1 MDNKHII
8 TIDRFFSI
16 WIFLYTILYFLGI
29 FPYNPVILISIA
41 LTFFIFSL
49 FIIIPRLNQRSLLIY
64 YITINTIG
72 KIIPLFI
79 IMNRKITI
87 YDIIFTVSFILMY
100 VVVYMFIVKEDIFL
114 CIYGLYRV
122 HNRPQQFVI
131 LLLSF
136 NPLSF
141 FFIFFNLF
149 SFRTYSRL
157 SRFIYCFILK

>member
-1 MDNKHII
+1 MDNERII

-41 LTFFIFSL
+41 LTFFIYSL

-79 IMNRKITI
+79 IINRKITI
-87 YDIIFTVSFILMY
+87 YDIIFTISLILMY
-100 VVVYMFIVKEDIFL
+100 VVYMFIVKEDIFYVYTDYIEFIIDRDRAREGA
-114 CIYGLYRV
+114 IY
-122 HNRPQQFVI
+122 HEI
-131 LLLSF
+131 SK
-136 NPLSF
+136 
-141 FFIFFNLF
+141 IFADLF
-149 SFRTYSRL
+149 
-157 SRFIYCFILK
+157 

>member
-1 MDNKHII
+1 MDNERII

-100 VVVYMFIVKEDIFL
+100 VVYMFIVKEDIFYVYTDYIEFIIDRDRAREGA
-114 CIYGLYRV
+114 IY
-122 HNRPQQFVI
+122 HEI
-131 LLLSF
+131 SK
-136 NPLSF
+136 
-141 FFIFFNLF
+141 IFTDLF
-149 SFRTYSRL
+149 
-157 SRFIYCFILK
+157 

>member
-1 MDNKHII
+1 MDNERII
-8 TIDRFFSI
+8 TVDRFFSI

-41 LTFFIFSL
+41 LIFFIFSL

-87 YDIIFTVSFILMY
+87 YDIIFTISFILLY
-100 VVVYMFIVKEDIFL
+100 VAYMFIVKEDIFYVYTDYIEFIIDRDRAREGA
-114 CIYGLYRV
+114 IY
-122 HNRPQQFVI
+122 HEI
-131 LLLSF
+131 SK
-136 NPLSF
+136 
-141 FFIFFNLF
+141 IFADLF
-149 SFRTYSRL
+149 
-157 SRFIYCFILK
+157 